1 MVRFGI
7 PGQNVNG
14 LAYADDR
21 LSAVPMVQA
30 PRRPTV
36 TDKKYPMWCEW
47 RVNKHAVAPAE
58 EGEFWKL
65 VRFESNG
72 DATWVM
78 LSGGDE
84 DPLLTIE
91 TDDGAPPVEADINGN
106 VKVLGGA
113 GISVTGNGPGD
124 TVTVSLT
131 GGGAAIDQIDVDFNT
146 APGTDPVLPDA
157 NGQISVSG
165 NVVANGANPN
175 APVAT
180 HSRNANEYQID
191 IQLAKALA
199 PTPIDF
205 SPVGLSSYDNRYF
218 NVSFTGFVGI
228 EERLLQ
234 EPIGTTLNLGMS
246 YSSPTFTIHDSQGN
260 TLSPTN
266 PAWVVVRD
274 PSSTGLKKVFSI
286 TQNYSFDDASGTS
299 DIIGNTFGTT
309 SGVAWSS
316 PAEVPFWLYFV
327 INDSGTDVTPMISRH
342 FCANITTSNIGKPS
356 SSIADS
362 QSSFWALDDSITES
376 NFEHNPCSRVGTFR
390 MIKNS
395 SDDWTVV
402 QLSRNDGIG
411 MTNFGSTLVMA
422 ALQNGAVSTFYS
434 SSNGGD
440 TLPTFANQG
449 YGYYLTPGGY
459 VHIDLSTT
467 GVTNSPS
474 GVGDLRIHLPYQAN
488 GVSWFRNL
496 GGFSFDDQSKSN
508 GTVCGSVYFLT
519 IPSNFFTIRSFVSFT
534 TASTSTTALTP
545 GDLANG
551 DGNFSY
557 NFSYRA
563 FEP

>member
-260 TLSPTN
+260 T
-266 PAWVVVRD
+266 
-274 PSSTGLKKVFSI
+274 
-286 TQNYSFDDASGTS
+286 
-299 DIIGNTFGTT
+299 
-309 SGVAWSS
+309 
-316 PAEVPFWLYFV
+316 
-327 INDSGTDVTPMISRH
+327 
-342 FCANITTSNIGKPS
+342 
-356 SSIADS
+356 
-362 QSSFWALDDSITES
+362 
-376 NFEHNPCSRVGTFR
+376 
-390 MIKNS
+390 
-395 SDDWTVV
+395 
-402 QLSRNDGIG
+402 
-411 MTNFGSTLVMA
+411 
-422 ALQNGAVSTFYS
+422 
-434 SSNGGD
+434 
-440 TLPTFANQG
+440 
-449 YGYYLTPGGY
+449 
-459 VHIDLSTT
+459 
-467 GVTNSPS
+467 
-474 GVGDLRIHLPYQAN
+474 
-488 GVSWFRNL
+488 
-496 GGFSFDDQSKSN
+496 
-508 GTVCGSVYFLT
+508 
-519 IPSNFFTIRSFVSFT
+519 
-534 TASTSTTALTP
+534 
-545 GDLANG
+545 
-551 DGNFSY
+551 
-557 NFSYRA
+557 
-563 FEP
+563 